1 MALTAARDV
10 AIIVLCIESLII
22 GGLLIV
28 LALQLQNLIRL
39 LQEELRPI
47 LASLQETVGTVR
59 GTTTIVSD
67 YVVTPVARLASLWEG
82 IREGAEAFGRRS
94 SRARRPK

>member
-28 LALQLQNLIRL
+28 LVLQIQHLIRL
-39 LQEELRPI
+39 LREELQPI
-47 LASLQETVGTVR
+47 LASLQETAGTVR

-94 SRARRPK
+94 PRVRRPE